1 MGGSAG
7 STGSVYAASLTV
19 TPLVSG
25 DSKGTVAWSGPG
37 SPAEWTPGGVGVTFL
52 AGTPLWL
59 DSAGSHTPHAAAP
72 RRHPA
77 SVSARPIRIDRAIA
91 VYGNIIVTAAGA
103 DIAVHQPALPRPL
116 LP

>member
-1 MGGSAG
+1 MNLYTGSGVTILPKMGGSAR

-37 SPAEWTPGGVGVTFL
+37 SPAEWTPGGFGVTFL

-59 DSAGSHTPHAAAP
+59 DSAGELHAARGGTTTAP
-72 RRHPA
+72 R
-77 SVSARPIRIDRAIA
+77 
-91 VYGNIIVTAAGA
+91 
-103 DIAVHQPALPRPL
+103 
-116 LP
+116 

>member
-1 MGGSAG
+1 MTPITASVQPRNPPLRAAQINQQSQYGGSVV

-52 AGTPLWL
+52 AAPP
-59 DSAGSHTPHAAAP
+59 AVARQCRKPHAARCGTTTAP
-72 RRHPA
+72 R
-77 SVSARPIRIDRAIA
+77 
-91 VYGNIIVTAAGA
+91 
-103 DIAVHQPALPRPL
+103 
-116 LP
+116 